1 MQRPQATFAAG
12 LVIVAL
18 AALAVRVSF
27 VKFVEPEVPEVG
39 DAAAYHLLSVNLAD
53 GRGYIRPFD
62 DALLGL
68 ERPTAEYPPL
78 FPAVLALP
86 AWVGADGVEDQRV
99 FLAFVGAGTVVL
111 VGLLGRRVGGRAAG
125 LTAASLAA
133 LYPMLFQSE
142 GTLMAEAL
150 YAPLVTASLL
160 LAYRALDRP
169 GPRSFAAL
177 GLALGLA
184 ALTRA
189 EGLLL
194 AFVLVVP
201 LCARLREV
209 DASRRVR
216 FALVALGAALV
227 VIAPWTIRNALRLDA
242 FVPISNN
249 AATLID
255 GASCDATYAG
265 EQLGLWRETFSTFG
279 DSARERRQAEACFE
293 GFDIGSE
300 TFDEASVAR
309 EHLGDGL
316 GYARDHLGS
325 TPRVAAVR
333 VLRTWGMYA
342 PRQQVDFESLEGRP
356 RSWQMAGTVMFWA
369 LVPFAVAGVFM
380 LVRRSVPVWPL
391 VSTVVVVTVTAALT
405 YGQQRFRI
413 AAEPALLVT
422 AAVPLSVLPLR
433 AYRRLVARSSAT

>member
-1 MQRPQATFAAG
+1 MQRPQSTFAVG

-27 VKFVEPEVPEVG
+27 VKLVEPEVPEIG
-39 DAAAYHLLSVNLAD
+39 DASAYHLLSVNLAD

-111 VGLLGRRVGGRAAG
+111 VGLLGRRIGGRGAG
-125 LTAASLAA
+125 LTAATLAA

-160 LAYRALDRP
+160 LAYGALDRP
-169 GPRSFAAL
+169 GMRSFAAL
-177 GLALGLA
+177 GVVLGFA

-189 EGLLL
+189 EGILL
-194 AFVLVVP
+194 ALVLVVP
-201 LCARLREV
+201 LCARLDEI
-209 DASRRVR
+209 DASRRFR
-216 FALVALGAALV
+216 LALVALGAALV
-227 VIAPWTIRNALRLDA
+227 VVAPWTVRNALRLDA

-249 AATLID
+249 AATLVD

-265 EQLGLWRETFSTFG
+265 GQVGLWRETFSTSG
-279 DSARERRQAEACFE
+279 DAARELPQAEACFE
-293 GFDIGSE
+293 GFDIGKE
-300 TFDEASVAR
+300 TFDEATVAR

-316 GYARDHLGS
+316 GYARDHL
-325 TPRVAAVR
+325 TAAPKVAAVR
-333 VLRTWGMYA
+333 ALRTWGLYA

-369 LVPFAVAGVFM
+369 LVPFAVAGVVV
-380 LVRRSVPVWPL
+380 LVRRGVPVWPL
-391 VSTVVVVTVTAALT
+391 LSTVVVVTITAAST

-422 AAVPLSVLPLR
+422 AAVPLSALPLR
-433 AYRRLVARSSAT
+433 AYNRLTAPSAT